1 MSFIISA
8 GTFISFAEY
17 TDVVDRDS
25 RLFEENE
32 ILNNEADIEDLLV
45 RASGRL
51 LARIKSSEWWK
62 EYNYRR
68 NSSLNR
74 DSRLVPVVN
83 PLLIIGRQADFTD
96 LTVALALADYIL
108 PKVADFANENSN
120 ERQKMLFYKER
131 VDALFVELI
140 ESGDWYDYDA
150 DNTVETAERE
160 PVKVNLV
167 RIR

>member
-1 MSFIISA
+1 MSFIISNN
-8 GTFISFAEY
+8 TFISFAEY
-17 TDVVDRDS
+17 QDVVDRDS

-32 ILNNEADIEDLLV
+32 ILNNDADIEIILT
-45 RASGRL
+45 RASERL
-51 LARIKSSEWWK
+51 LARIRSSEWWK

-68 NSSLNR
+68 NSGLNR
-74 DSRLVPVVN
+74 DSRLVPAVDA
-83 PLLIIGRQADFTD
+83 LKIISRQEDFTD
-96 LTVALALADYIL
+96 LAVAMALADYIL

-131 VDALFVELI
+131 ADELFIELL

-150 DNTVETAERE
+150 DATVETSEKDPSRI
-160 PVKVNLV
+160 NLV

>member
-1 MSFIISA
+1 MSFIISNN
-8 GTFISFAEY
+8 TFISFAEY
-17 TDVVDRDS
+17 QDVVDRDS

-32 ILNNEADIEDLLV
+32 ILNDDADIENLLA
-45 RASGRL
+45 RASERL
-51 LARIKSSEWWK
+51 LARVKSSEWWK

-74 DSRLVPVVN
+74 DSRLVPAVD
-83 PLLIIGRQADFTD
+83 PLRIIERQADFTD
-96 LTVALALADYIL
+96 LTVAIALADYIL

-131 VDALFVELI
+131 SEELFIELI
-140 ESGDWYDYDA
+140 ESGDWYDFDG
-150 DNTVETAERE
+150 DNSVETTEKE
-160 PVKVNLV
+160 PVRINLV

>member
-17 TDVVDRDS
+17 QDVVDRDS

-32 ILNNEADIEDLLV
+32 ILNSEADIEDLLA
-45 RASGRL
+45 RASERL
-51 LARIKSSEWWK
+51 LARVRSSEWWK

-68 NSSLNR
+68 NSALNR
-74 DSRLVPVVN
+74 DPRLVPTVD
-83 PLLIIGRQADFTD
+83 PLRILSRQADFTD
-96 LTVALALADYIL
+96 LTVAMALADYIL

-131 VDALFVELI
+131 ADELFIELI

-150 DNTVETAERE
+150 DATVETAERD
-160 PVKVNLV
+160 PVRINLV

>member
-1 MSFIISA
+1 MSFIISNN
-8 GTFISFAEY
+8 TFISFAEY
-17 TDVVDRDS
+17 QDVVDRDS

-32 ILNNEADIEDLLV
+32 ILNDETTIEELLT
-45 RASGRL
+45 RASERL
-51 LARIKSSEWWK
+51 LARVKSSEWWK

-68 NSSLNR
+68 NSNLNR
-74 DSRLVPVVN
+74 DPRRVPDVD

-96 LTVALALADYIL
+96 LTVAIALADYIL
-108 PKVADFANENSN
+108 PKVADFANENSS

-131 VDALFVELI
+131 VDALFIELI
-140 ESGDWYDYDA
+140 ESGDWYDWD
-150 DNTVETAERE
+150 ETGGVDTTDKE

>member
-1 MSFIISA
+1 M
-8 GTFISFAEY
+8 
-17 TDVVDRDS
+17 
-25 RLFEENE
+25 
-32 ILNNEADIEDLLV
+32 
-45 RASGRL
+45 
-51 LARIKSSEWWK
+51 
-62 EYNYRR
+62 
-68 NSSLNR
+68 
-74 DSRLVPVVN
+74 
-83 PLLIIGRQADFTD
+83 
-96 LTVALALADYIL
+96 ALADYIL

-150 DNTVETAERE
+150 DSTVETAERE

>member
-17 TDVVDRDS
+17 QDVVDRDS

-32 ILNNEADIEDLLV
+32 ILNDETTIEELLT
-45 RASGRL
+45 RASERL
-51 LARIKSSEWWK
+51 LARVKSSEWWK

-74 DSRLVPVVN
+74 DSRLVPSVD
-83 PLLIIGRQADFTD
+83 PLLIKARQADFTD
-96 LTVALALADYIL
+96 LTVSMALADYIL

-120 ERQKMLFYKER
+120 ERQKMLFYKEAS
-131 VDALFVELI
+131 DALFIELI
-140 ESGDWYDYDA
+140 ESGDWYDWNDTG
-150 DNTVETAERE
+150 TVDTTDKE

>member
-1 MSFIISA
+1 MSFIISN

-17 TDVVDRDS
+17 SDVVDRDS

-32 ILNNEADIEDLLV
+32 VLNNEADIEDLLT
-45 RASGRL
+45 RASERL
-51 LARIKSSEWWK
+51 LARVKSSEWWK

-74 DSRLVPVVN
+74 DSRLVPAVD
-83 PLLIIGRQADFTD
+83 PLKIIGRQADFTD
-96 LTVALALADYIL
+96 LTIAMALADYIL

-131 VDALFVELI
+131 ADELFVELI
-140 ESGDWYDYDA
+140 ESGDWYDFDGDA
-150 DNTVETAERE
+150 SVETDERD
-160 PVKVNLV
+160 PNRQNLV

>member
-1 MSFIISA
+1 MSFIISS

-17 TDVVDRDS
+17 SDVVDRDS

-32 ILNNEADIEDLLV
+32 VLNNEADIEDLLA
-45 RASGRL
+45 RASERL
-51 LARIKSSEWWK
+51 LARVRSSEWWK

-68 NSSLNR
+68 NSNLNR
-74 DSRLVPVVN
+74 DSRLVPAVD
-83 PLLIIGRQADFTD
+83 PLKIIGRQADFTD
-96 LTVALALADYIL
+96 LTVATALADYIL

-131 VDALFVELI
+131 ADELFVELI
-140 ESGDWYDYDA
+140 ESGDWYDYDGDDA
-150 DNTVETAERE
+150 VETAERE
-160 PVKVNLV
+160 PNRQNLV